1 MRNTQRILNAC
12 GCGIAGVILGPMVM
26 LLIAVIKG
34 PSSTFIDYVPYSFVI
49 PVIAFVVAIIWSE
62 KIDEF
67 LDD

>member
-1 MRNTQRILNAC
+1 MRNTERLLNAC

-49 PVIAFVVAIIWSE
+49 PVAAFIAAFVWAE
-62 KIDEF
+62 KISRW